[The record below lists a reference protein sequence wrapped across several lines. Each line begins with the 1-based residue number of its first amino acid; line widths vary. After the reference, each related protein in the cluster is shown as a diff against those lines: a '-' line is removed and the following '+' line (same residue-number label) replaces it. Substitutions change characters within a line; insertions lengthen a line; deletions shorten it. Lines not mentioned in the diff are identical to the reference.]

1 MKNIFLGMLILICI
15 QITFRELT
23 DSRSV
28 IFEKYNE
35 KEFRTEMTKR
45 YLGRDVDIVIEELI
59 ASGVERMN
67 RLDINK
73 SMPSQVK
80 KHAGYQENVAYVY
93 SFKYFSPLLSL
104 NSLSKYVIY
113 LETDKNR
120 SVVDICGY
128 KESFFQYFWW

>member
-1 MKNIFLGMLILICI
+1 M

-23 DSRSV
+23 DRRSV

-45 YLGRDVDIVIEELI
+45 YLGKDVDIVIEELI

-80 KHAGYQENVAYVY
+80 KHAGYGENVVYVY

-113 LETDKNR
+113 LKTDKNR
-120 SVVDICGY
+120 SVIDIWGY